1 MKRMSFLLPILFL
14 GLSACSLLQRS
25 SESGYYDSST
35 EESRG
40 VREFYNDRK
49 QYEEDETRREMG
61 LKTSLPLSD
70 DDRARLEARLALK
83 RLESRLQTNAEKRQY
98 YKYKGLMRS
107 DGERINFLRLPTME
121 ARERFAQ
128 NRGIRVEEN
137 YSDAIATLI
146 ENQDIAVGMSQKA
159 VMESWGDPDLVEVAG
174 DPVYGNERW
183 KYNHYVSGNEGYQK
197 EMRMV
202 YFEAGRVV
210 GWESY

>member
-1 MKRMSFLLPILFL
+1 MIRLSFLLPVLVL

-25 SESGYYDSST
+25 GDSGYYDSN
-35 EESRG
+35 EESKG
-40 VREFYNDRK
+40 VREFYSDRK
-49 QYEEDETRREMG
+49 SYEEDETRKELG
-61 LKTSLPLSD
+61 LKNSIPLTD
-70 DDRARLEARLALK
+70 DDRSRLEARLALK
-83 RLESRLQTNAEKRQY
+83 RLESRLETSSEKRQY

-128 NRGIRVEEN
+128 NRGLRVDEN
-137 YSDAIATLI
+137 YSDSVASLI
-146 ENQDIAVGMSQKA
+146 ETQDIAVGMSQKA

-174 DPVYGNERW
+174 DPVFGNERW
-183 KYNHYVSGNEGYQK
+183 KYNHYASGNDGYQK
-197 EMRMV
+197 EMRLV